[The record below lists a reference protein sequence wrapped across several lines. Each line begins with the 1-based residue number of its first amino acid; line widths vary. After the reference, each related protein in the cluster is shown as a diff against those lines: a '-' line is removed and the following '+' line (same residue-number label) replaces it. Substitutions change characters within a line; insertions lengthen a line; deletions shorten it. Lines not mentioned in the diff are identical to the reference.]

1 MQSTDLSQTLAR
13 SCASGS
19 NAGMCGEEYRTL
31 AKCKSRL
38 KFCGFRG
45 FSRCFFVCGSFFC
58 CCGVFIIITVK
69 IQGCCE

>member
-45 FSRCFFVCGSFFC
+45 FSRCFFVCGGFFLLLW
-58 CCGVFIIITVK
+58 GFYNYNSKNTRLL
-69 IQGCCE
+69 